1 MKQIC
6 TAYTFNAAAKSVTL
20 TGLNIPLSQILMI
33 AGRGQILYSLADG
46 VGAANYTQGA
56 NSVITLQ
63 STTGFADA
71 DPLTIIYDDGVAAQ
85 NAPAAITGYAL
96 ETGGNLAT
104 IAGKDFA
111 TQTTLSTLNGKVT
124 ACDTGAVTVSAS
136 ALPSGA
142 ATSADANSAYW
153 NAGKL
158 AFINKEYGISAS
170 YTPWLG
176 KIINDMSIFYLTG
189 FYKISREQTVAAS
202 MKYFDLGEIQFKDI
216 DNNDLGRFNPREFAF
231 DVTYSRMLTEQVAIG
246 GALRYIHSNLTGAL
260 TSGNIDARPGNSVA
274 VDFGVYY
281 TKPLVSQNS
290 TLSLNRDFIPTNL
303 RMGGAY
309 KIDVDPKNS
318 FTFAMDV
325 NKLMVPSPPSS
336 GDEPLLSGILGSF
349 TDAQGGFQEEISEF
363 MLSLGTE
370 YWYNEMFAGR
380 LGYFNEA
387 KDKGNRKYITGGVG
401 FRSDKFGLDV
411 AYLVPVNK
419 RENFAYA

>member
-1 MKQIC
+1 MIR
-6 TAYTFNAAAKSVTL
+6 FSTL
-20 TGLNIPLSQILMI
+20 LLASLSAISFVGYSQGLQGTLI
-33 AGRGQILYSLADG
+33 GQDST
-46 VGAANYTQGA
+46 NK
-56 NSVITLQ
+56 VIT
-63 STTGFADA
+63 TAVPF
-71 DPLTIIYDDGVAAQ
+71 LTITPDSRAAGMGE
-85 NAPAAITGYAL
+85 A
-96 ETGGNLAT
+96 
-104 IAGKDFA
+104 
-111 TQTTLSTLNGKVT
+111 
-124 ACDTGAVTVSAS
+124 
-136 ALPSGA
+136 GA

-290 TLSLNRDFIPTNL
+290 TLSLGAAITNLGAKISYSDADNRDFIPTNL

-318 FTFAMDV
+318 FTFAMDL

-370 YWYNEMFAGR
+370 YWYNDMFAGR

-419 RENFAYA
+419 RENALAETIRFTLFLNFENKIQRNESVTD